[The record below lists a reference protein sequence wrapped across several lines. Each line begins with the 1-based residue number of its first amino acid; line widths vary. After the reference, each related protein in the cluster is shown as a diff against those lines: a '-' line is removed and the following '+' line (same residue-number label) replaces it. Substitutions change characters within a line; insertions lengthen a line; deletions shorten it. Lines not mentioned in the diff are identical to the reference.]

1 MGSLKGLHKE
11 INMTSLYDQTVNPGD
26 DRMRT
31 RYVGIS
37 TELGQIPLVSILR
50 QRVILGKDGKEK
62 KLEDLDGPNVSFDKN
77 EMVDL
82 RNPETNELIGIQVS
96 AGEIMAGV
104 HSWVM
109 QQLLKFDQQQAEN
122 SQEQG

>member
-1 MGSLKGLHKE
+1 
-11 INMTSLYDQTVNPGD
+11 MTSPYDQTVNLGD

-31 RYVGIS
+31 RYVGIR
-37 TELGQIPLVSILR
+37 TELGQIPMVSILR

-82 RNPETNELIGIQVS
+82 RNPETNELLGVQVS
-96 AGEIMAGV
+96 AGEIMMGV

>member
-1 MGSLKGLHKE
+1 MSS
-11 INMTSLYDQTVNPGD
+11 IYNQTVNPGD

-31 RYVGIS
+31 RYVGIR
-37 TELGQIPLVSILR
+37 TELGQIPSVSILR
-50 QRVILGKDGKEK
+50 QKVILCKDGSEK
-62 KLEDLDGPNVSFDKN
+62 KLEDLDGPTVSFDKN

-82 RNPETNELIGIQVS
+82 RNPETNELLGVQVS

-109 QQLLKFDQQQAEN
+109 QQLLKFDQQQKGESYAN
-122 SQEQG
+122 PQ

>member
-1 MGSLKGLHKE
+1 M
-11 INMTSLYDQTVNPGD
+11 
-26 DRMRT
+26 
-31 RYVGIS
+31 
-37 TELGQIPLVSILR
+37 VSILR

-62 KLEDLDGPNVSFDKN
+62 KLEDLDGPMVSFDKN
-77 EMVDL
+77 EVVDL
-82 RNPETNELIGIQVS
+82 RNPETNELLGVQVS

>member
-1 MGSLKGLHKE
+1 
-11 INMTSLYDQTVNPGD
+11 MTSPYNQTVNPGD

-37 TELGQIPLVSILR
+37 TELGQIPMVSILR
-50 QRVILGKDGKEK
+50 QRVILCKDGKEK
-62 KLEDLDGPNVSFDKN
+62 KLEDLDGPYVSFN
-77 EMVDL
+77 PTENVDM
-82 RNPETNELIGIQVS
+82 RNPETNELLGVQVS